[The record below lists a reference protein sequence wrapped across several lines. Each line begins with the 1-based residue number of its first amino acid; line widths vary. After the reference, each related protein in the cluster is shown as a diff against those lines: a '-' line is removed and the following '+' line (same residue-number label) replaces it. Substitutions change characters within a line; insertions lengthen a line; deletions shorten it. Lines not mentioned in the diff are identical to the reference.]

1 MFTGMVARPGIE
13 PGTQGFSV
21 PVLDV
26 SQKLVFVLNCSDVA
40 SSIVACRKYKN
51 MNKSTVRNSSG
62 QKSVQEVSKRI
73 K

>member
-1 MFTGMVARPGIE
+1 MVARPGFE

-26 SQKLVFVLNCSDVA
+26 SQKLVFVLKCSGKA
-40 SSIVACRKYKN
+40 FSIMAFRKYKN
-51 MNKSTVRNSSG
+51 MNKTTVWNSSG